1 MVQVIRSPESYSG
14 RGAASAATAGL
25 SAPGVTAPTS
35 TAIAARY
42 ARSSALLFQS
52 VIDTTP
58 ISLSAW

>member
-25 SAPGVTAPTS
+25 SAPGEWLAERHGAVAPTS

-42 ARSSALLFQS
+42 A
-52 VIDTTP
+52 
-58 ISLSAW
+58 